1 MKKFFL
7 LIFSTVLVFSQ
18 FGCGGNTPA
27 NNSSNIQTP
36 SATPATANQNAN
48 VSNANTVVK
57 EDVPVPTFTDAETAF
72 TEGNKYLDDDETE
85 KSIEAFKQAVK
96 LNPDFAEAYFKL
108 GIAYAL
114 IEDAKPS
121 IPGET
126 DETEKTSKKGSK
138 KVATKKI
145 GKIVL
150 KQTDSVKA
158 FEEAVKAYKK
168 ILAKNPKDDLS
179 QYNLGRSLSK
189 LSEDE
194 DAVKALR
201 EAIKLK
207 PEDSEYQK
215 ELGATLN
222 KLAKYD
228 EAIKVLKKA
237 QNLDP
242 DNSQIEDLLGK
253 AEAGKKRVDFGK
265 AKNENEKPDDAPNNG
280 GSVTKQSG
288 GKSSKDAVESTPRDK
303 REPPPKVETNE
314 VKVKP
319 VNKPKP

>member
-1 MKKFFL
+1 M
-7 LIFSTVLVFSQ
+7 FSTAFAFSQ

-36 SATPATANQNAN
+36 SATATAANQNTN
-48 VSNANTVVK
+48 VANANTAAK
-57 EDVPVPTFTDAETAF
+57 QDIPVPTFTDATTAV
-72 TEGNKYLDDDETE
+72 TEGDKYLDANETE
-85 KSIEAFKQAVK
+85 KSIEAYKQAVT

-114 IEDAKPS
+114 IEDTKPT

-126 DETEKTSKKGSK
+126 TEPEKPTKKSSK
-138 KVATKKI
+138 KVVSKKA
-145 GKIVL
+145 GKIEL

-168 ILAKNPKDDLS
+168 VLAKNPKDDLA

-194 DAVKALR
+194 EAVKALR
-201 EAIKLK
+201 VAIKLK
-207 PEDSEYQK
+207 PDDSEYQR

-237 QNLDP
+237 QSLEP
-242 DNSQIEDLLGK
+242 DNSQIEGLLEK

-265 AKNENEKPDDAPNNG
+265 SKNEDEKAGNG
-280 GSVTKQSG
+280 DTTGTKQST
-288 GKSSKDAVESTPRDK
+288 GKSTRDDSAPRDK

-319 VNKPKP
+319 TIKP

>member
-1 MKKFFL
+1 MKKVFL
-7 LIFSTVLVFSQ
+7 MIFSTVLAFSQ

-27 NNSSNIQTP
+27 NNSSNVQTP
-36 SATPATANQNAN
+36 SVTPTATNQNAN
-48 VSNANTVVK
+48 VANANPVVK
-57 EDVPVPTFTDAETAF
+57 QEDVPVPTFTDAGTAF
-72 TEGNKYLDDDETE
+72 TEGNKYLDADETE
-85 KSIEAFKQAVK
+85 KSIEAYKQAVK
-96 LNPDFAEAYFKL
+96 LNPDLAEAYFKL

-114 IEDAKPS
+114 LEDAKPT

-126 DETEKTSKKGSK
+126 TEPEKNTKKSK
-138 KVATKKI
+138 KVNTKKI

-168 ILAKNPKDDLS
+168 ILAKNPKDDLA

-189 LSEDE
+189 LSADE

-207 PEDSEYQK
+207 SDDSEYQR

-237 QNLDP
+237 QTLDP
-242 DNSQIEDLLGK
+242 DNSQIEGLLEK

-265 AKNENEKPDDAPNNG
+265 SKNDEDKPGDISNNG
-280 GSVTKQSG
+280 SGTKQNG
-288 GKSSKDAVESTPRDK
+288 GKSNKDAVDSTPRDK
-303 REPPPKVETNE
+303 REPPPKVETND

-319 VNKPKP
+319 TIKPKP